1 MVIVNLNQYRKERG
15 QAEAERR
22 AAENRIRFGRSQK
35 ERRQDM
41 RESARANNELDGKR
55 LE

>member
-22 AAENRIRFGRSQK
+22 AAENRMRFGRSQK

>member
-1 MVIVNLNQYRKERG
+1 MIVNLNQYRKKRG
-15 QAEAERR
+15 RAEAERR
-22 AAENRIRFGRSQK
+22 AAENRIRFGRSRK

-41 RESARANNELDGKR
+41 RESERANNELDGKR